1 MPVTTLPSANPGSR
15 LRGGGNHFGFV
26 EMSRSSAGV
35 FTVLASGT
43 DHLGDAAGSVHI
55 LGYQQESGWKRD
67 DKGSNTIDFKVLD
80 MDLSHKNLM
89 EMVAPITAQSI
100 LKDPDFTAED
110 GTLLV
115 NAEISGDVTMPYF
128 LSWYLGAPLAG
139 IAQARFQIGQFLPTN
154 NVTQKPTEWSMH
166 SISFRSVDAGG
177 YSAAATLWT
186 GDSAMSG
193 FTVAVVLTVPNQ
205 QGIWVAA

>member
-1 MPVTTLPSANPGSR
+1 
-15 LRGGGNHFGFV
+15 
-26 EMSRSSAGV
+26 MSRSAAGV
-35 FTVLASGT
+35 FSVLATG
-43 DHLGDAAGSVHI
+43 DDALGDVAGSIHI

-67 DKGSNTIDFKVLD
+67 DKGGNTIDFKLLD
-80 MDLSHKNLM
+80 MDISHKNLM

-139 IAQARFQIGQFLPTN
+139 VAQARFQIGQFLPTN
-154 NVTQKPTEWSMH
+154 SVTQKPTEWSMH
-166 SISFRSVDAGG
+166 SISFRSVDSGG
-177 YSAAATLWT
+177 YTAADTLWS
-186 GDSAMSG
+186 GDAAMAAFLTS
-193 FTVAVVLTVPNQ
+193 VALTVPNQ